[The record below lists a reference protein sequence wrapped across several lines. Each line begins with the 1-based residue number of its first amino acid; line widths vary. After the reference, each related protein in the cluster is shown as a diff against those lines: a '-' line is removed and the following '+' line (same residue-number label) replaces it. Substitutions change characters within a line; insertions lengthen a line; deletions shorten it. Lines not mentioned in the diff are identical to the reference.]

1 MKRFIKEYLL
11 ENWNLKA
18 TALLLALILWLFV
31 RGEPGSERVVTIP
44 LEVQVPSQMEIVS
57 ERLATIE
64 VTMRGTTLSTQWFNT
79 PLPTCV
85 IDLQR
90 AQEGQHVVILTP
102 DNVRIPK
109 GSRIEILQVNPTRVV
124 LVLERTVSKEVPIIV
139 PLRGKLPRGL
149 EMYSKS
155 QNPTSLIVTG
165 PRSRIEALTE
175 VTTDAISLS
184 EQKQSA
190 RFPVNLKLKDSAI
203 RTSWINPVQVDIE
216 IGPHDKRTHPEVINP
231 PQTNN

>member
-90 AQEGQHVVILTP
+90 AQEGEHVVILTP

-124 LVLERTVSKEVPIIV
+124 LALERTISKEVPIIV
-139 PLRGKLPRGL
+139 PVRGKLPHGL
-149 EMYSKS
+149 EMYNKS
-155 QNPTSLIVTG
+155 QNPVSLIVTG
-165 PRSRIEALTE
+165 PRSRIEALAE

-184 EQKQSA
+184 EQNQSA
-190 RFPVNLKLKDSAI
+190 RFLVNLKLKNSAI

-216 IGPHDKRTHPEVINP
+216 IGPHR
-231 PQTNN
+231 

>member
-11 ENWNLKA
+11 ENWNLKT

-64 VTMRGTTLSTQWFNT
+64 VTMRGTTLSTEWFNT

-90 AQEGQHVVILTP
+90 AQEGEHVVILTP

-139 PLRGKLPRGL
+139 PLRGKLPGGL
-149 EMYSKS
+149 EMYNKS

-165 PRSRIEALTE
+165 PRSRIEALAE

-184 EQKQSA
+184 EQNQSA
-190 RFPVNLKLKDSAI
+190 RFLLNLKLKNSAI

-216 IGPHDKRTHPEVINP
+216 IGPR
-231 PQTNN
+231 QQR